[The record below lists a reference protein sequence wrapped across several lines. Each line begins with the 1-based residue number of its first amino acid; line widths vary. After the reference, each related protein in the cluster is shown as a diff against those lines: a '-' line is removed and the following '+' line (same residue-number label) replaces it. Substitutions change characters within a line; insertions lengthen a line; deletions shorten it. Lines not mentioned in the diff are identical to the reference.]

1 MDMKKVKI
9 NEVEYDIIKDVNDAI
24 DKEVLAEKITDYF
37 DDYDYIVGDWA
48 YGKLRL
54 KGFYDS
60 QNKNCKKL
68 NDISNLEA
76 YIENNCAYGCRWFQ
90 IKKNK

>member
-1 MDMKKVKI
+1 MDMKKVII
-9 NEVEYDIIKDVNDAI
+9 NEVEYEIIKDVNDAI
-24 DKEVLAEKITDYF
+24 DKEVLEEKITDYF

-68 NDISNLEA
+68 NDISNLES